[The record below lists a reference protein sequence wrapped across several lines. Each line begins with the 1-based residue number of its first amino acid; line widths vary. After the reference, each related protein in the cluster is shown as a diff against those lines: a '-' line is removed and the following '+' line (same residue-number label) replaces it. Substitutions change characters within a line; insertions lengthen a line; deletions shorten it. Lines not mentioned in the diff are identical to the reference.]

1 MKFRWY
7 GDQREAE
14 LKARLLRNMGIVVSE
29 VEDDIKQSM
38 RSTPRGE
45 TGHSLP
51 GNPPAVQKAT
61 LIGSVFSDTMMR
73 KDEVVGL
80 VGSKD
85 VLYAALTEF
94 GTEHMAARPW
104 LVPALQ
110 RMRVRIK
117 EILRRA

>member
-38 RSTPRGE
+38 RSTPKGE

-51 GNPPAVQKAT
+51 GNPPAVQRAI

-73 KDEVVGL
+73 GNEVVGM

>member
-14 LKARLLRNMGIVVSE
+14 LKVRLLRNMGIVVSE
-29 VEDDIKQSM
+29 VENDIKQSM

-51 GNPPAVQKAT
+51 GNPPAVQRSI
-61 LIGSVFSDTMMR
+61 LIGSIFSDTTTR
-73 KDEVVGL
+73 DKEVVGL
-80 VGSKD
+80 VGSRD

-94 GTEHMAARPW
+94 GTDHMAARPW